1 MTSLT
6 IIESNSEDSLKQ
18 VTHIF
23 EGFNLN
29 LELYNQCLEAVFF
42 SDKDDNL
49 YPVTSDSNFHI
60 LTPIGKFGAPVR
72 SHQEMLLIFLDGA
85 NFFVQKNEIER
96 FNSVFPF
103 DFLLNSKG

>member
-60 LTPIGKFGAPVR
+60 LTPNWQIWCPCSLTSRDALDFFRWCKF
-72 SHQEMLLIFLDGA
+72 LCT
-85 NFFVQKNEIER
+85 K
-96 FNSVFPF
+96 
-103 DFLLNSKG
+103 K